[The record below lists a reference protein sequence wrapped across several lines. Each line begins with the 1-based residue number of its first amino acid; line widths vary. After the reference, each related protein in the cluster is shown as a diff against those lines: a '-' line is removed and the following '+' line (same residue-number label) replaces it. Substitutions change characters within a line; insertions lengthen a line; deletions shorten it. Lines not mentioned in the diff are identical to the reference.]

1 LYSVKSSS
9 MKQVFILSKDSPA
22 VKTVFNNS
30 SDYAREL
37 FRSGSVRITIE
48 PHKKNRSLQQNAY
61 FYKLVRILSDYTG
74 YDVEDVKEY
83 ILEECKLTREAQT
96 WRGTQTKVRSTTSLN
111 VQEFSLIIET
121 AITLCERNNL
131 HYPKP
136 DHFGYEIS

>member
-1 LYSVKSSS
+1 
-9 MKQVFILSKDSPA
+9 MKQVFILGKDSPA

-61 FYKLVRILSDYTG
+61 FYKLIRILSDYTG
-74 YDVEDVKEY
+74 YDVEDIKEY

-96 WRGTQTKVRSTTSLN
+96 WKGTQTKVRSTTSLN

-136 DHFGYEIS
+136 DYFGYEIS